1 MQHVPTTIEEQVIA
15 KSIQEECTWENLP
28 KRLQI
33 LLSSK
38 EEWHKKVK
46 EHCMKKRLQWSD
58 CFARKTCKESE
69 YYEDMMHYL
78 RKNLALFPYHLAEYV
93 CRIMRISPFRY
104 YCDMLYE
111 VMKNEQPY
119 DRIPNFSAADALR
132 LTGIG
137 RNEFID
143 IMNKCRSKKIMWK
156 LNKSIVKE
164 LLPTQPVD
172 FPIEPWWGVCL
183 VNFTLE
189 EFRKLTEEEM
199 STIDKICKE
208 EANSFVLFD
217 PEIIR
222 GLYRRGLVYFDVPVY
237 PDDRLKVSKLQG
249 FVSNREQSYEDP
261 TEEILYALF
270 VVSSEHATVAELATT
285 LQADLRHLQA
295 AASIA
300 CRLGWAIKVIDPAA
314 VLQESSMPGSPN
326 SLINDDDD
334 GASLPS
340 LGGENPLSRRN
351 SDFQTDGGSGD
362 ILKMASSSARVAF
375 IVDANITSYLMMGS
389 LSPGLKSHAVT
400 LYEAGKLDDASVA
413 ELCKDLLTLEG
424 TKFEGELQ
432 EFANHA
438 FSLRCALECLRS
450 GGLNTD
456 SSAEDVVD
464 LIDLHSSIGGFANG
478 ENLQK
483 GTIDLNGL
491 EEVQSNGSESQ
502 DLHLSLSESRISQTA
517 IQPFSSSDPL
527 PEFSTVTENSS
538 MYSPDQLTKEEHGF
552 NQEAISVSSI
562 ETTASVKNRVKRKRK
577 YRVDVLRCESLAG
590 LAPATLNRLFRRD
603 YDIIVSMVPLP
614 SSPPTILPGG
624 ASHINFGPPSYAALT
639 PWLKVFLYTAA
650 GSGPISIVLMKG
662 QRLRIL
668 PPPLAGCEKA
678 FMWAWDGSNVGGLG
692 GKFDGTLVN
701 GGILL
706 HCLNSLLRYSAV
718 LVQPLLKVD
727 LNQSGIPITKDIPL
741 PLNNLDG
748 SYAKEIGLGNEEIT
762 QLNSTLTNLAKELQL
777 WTIGYI
783 RVIKVHK
790 IDVYDN
796 ISPKVTRYEWVP
808 LSLEFGIPLFSP
820 ELCRTICN
828 RVTQSQLLQAYSLS
842 EHREA
847 MQKLRERLHE
857 FCAEYHATGPIAKN
871 IYAREQKQ
879 DASPQLTRY
888 ASGRWNS
895 IVEPLAPSTP
905 GTENKPEASK
915 YFEWHRQHSEII
927 NFNGVKLRSYS
938 LAPAYEP
945 GTGSSEG
952 STTLDATSGTKPDNS
967 DDYHSNDVIL
977 PGVNLLFDGSSL
989 HPFDISTCLQAR
1001 LPVSLIAEASTA
1013 SVSLQT
1019 RRK

>member
-1 MQHVPTTIEEQVIA
+1 MQHVPSTIEEQIIA
-15 KSIQEECTWENLP
+15 KSIQEECTWETLP

-38 EEWHKKVK
+38 EEWHRKIK
-46 EHCMKKRLQWSD
+46 EHCIKKRLQWND

-69 YYEDMMHYL
+69 YYEDMMRYL

-172 FPIEPWWGVCL
+172 FPIESWWGVCL

-189 EFRKLTEEEM
+189 EFRKLTDEEM

-217 PEIIR
+217 REIIQ

-300 CRLGWAIKVIDPAA
+300 CRLGWAIKVIDPAV
-314 VLQESSMPGSPN
+314 VLQDPSMPGSPN

-334 GASLPS
+334 GFSLTS
-340 LGGENPLSRRN
+340 LGAENPSSRRN
-351 SDFQTDGGSGD
+351 SDFQADAVSGD
-362 ILKMASSSARVAF
+362 ILKVASSSARVAF

-450 GGLNTD
+450 GGLTTD
-456 SSAEDVVD
+456 TSAEDVVD
-464 LIDLHSSIGGFANG
+464 LIDLHSSTGGSGNA

-483 GTIDLNGL
+483 STGNLNGL
-491 EEVQSNGSESQ
+491 EEIKSNGSKIQ
-502 DLHLSLSESRISQTA
+502 DLHLSDSRISETDN
-517 IQPFSSSDPL
+517 QPFVSSDQL
-527 PEFSTVTENSS
+527 PEFTTVIENSLEGF
-538 MYSPDQLTKEEHGF
+538 PDQFTKAELGF
-552 NQEAISVSSI
+552 NQEATSLSSI
-562 ETTASVKNRVKRKRK
+562 ETTAGVKNRVKRKRK

-614 SSPPTILPGG
+614 SSPSTILPGG

-639 PWLKVFLYTAA
+639 PWLKLILYTAA
-650 GSGPISIVLMKG
+650 GSGPLSIILMKG

-678 FMWAWDGSNVGGLG
+678 LMWAWDGSTVGGLG

-701 GGILL
+701 GSILL

-727 LNQSGIPITKDIPL
+727 LNESGLPITKDIPL
-741 PLNNLDG
+741 PLINLDG
-748 SYAKEIGLGNEEIT
+748 SYGKDIGLSNEEII
-762 QLNSTLTNLAKELQL
+762 QLNSTLTNLVKELQL

-790 IDVYDN
+790 IDVYEN
-796 ISPKVTRYEWVP
+796 FSPKFTSYEWVP
-808 LSLEFGIPLFSP
+808 LSLELGIPLFSP

-828 RVTQSQLLQAYSLS
+828 RIIQSQLLQAYSLS

-847 MQKLRERLHE
+847 MQKLRKRLHD

-871 IYAREQKQ
+871 VYAREQTQ
-879 DASPQLTRY
+879 DASPQLTSY

-895 IVEPLAPSTP
+895 IVEPPAPITP
-905 GTENKPEASK
+905 GTENEREPLKH
-915 YFEWHRQHSEII
+915 FEGYRQLSEII
-927 NFNGVKLRSYS
+927 SFNGVMMRSYA
-938 LAPAYEP
+938 LTPVYEP
-945 GTGSSEG
+945 GTRSAEGSS
-952 STTLDATSGTKPDNS
+952 TTVDATSGTKPENS

-977 PGVNLLFDGSSL
+977 PGVNLLFHGSSL
-989 HPFDISTCLQAR
+989 HPLDIGTCLQGR

-1019 RRK
+1019 RRN

>member
-871 IYAREQKQ
+871 IYAREQTQ

>member
-1 MQHVPTTIEEQVIA
+1 
-15 KSIQEECTWENLP
+15 
-28 KRLQI
+28 
-33 LLSSK
+33 
-38 EEWHKKVK
+38 
-46 EHCMKKRLQWSD
+46 
-58 CFARKTCKESE
+58 
-69 YYEDMMHYL
+69 
-78 RKNLALFPYHLAEYV
+78 
-93 CRIMRISPFRY
+93 
-104 YCDMLYE
+104 MLYE
-111 VMKNEQPY
+111 VMKNDQPY
-119 DRIPNFSAADALR
+119 DRTQNLSAADALR

-189 EFRKLTEEEM
+189 EFRKLTDEEM

-217 PEIIR
+217 PEIIQ

-300 CRLGWAIKVIDPAA
+300 CRLGWAIKVIDPAV
-314 VLQESSMPGSPN
+314 VLQDSSMPGSPN

-334 GASLPS
+334 GSSLTG
-340 LGGENPLSRRN
+340 LGAENPLSRRN
-351 SDFQTDGGSGD
+351 SDFQADAVSGD
-362 ILKMASSSARVAF
+362 ILKVASSSARVAF

-450 GGLNTD
+450 GGLTTD
-456 SSAEDVVD
+456 TSAEDVD
-464 LIDLHSSIGGFANG
+464 LIDLHSSTGGSGNA
-478 ENLQK
+478 ENLRK
-483 GTIDLNGL
+483 STANLNGL
-491 EEVQSNGSESQ
+491 EEIKSNGSRSQ
-502 DLHLSLSESRISQTA
+502 DLHLSDSRISETDD
-517 IQPFSSSDPL
+517 QPFASSDRL
-527 PEFSTVTENSS
+527 PEFTTVIENSS
-538 MYSPDQLTKEEHGF
+538 ECFPDQFTKSELGF
-552 NQEAISVSSI
+552 NQEATSLSSI
-562 ETTASVKNRVKRKRK
+562 ETTASVKNRVKQKRK
-577 YRVDVLRCESLAG
+577 YRVDLLRCESLAG
-590 LAPATLNRLFRRD
+590 LAPATLNRLFHRD

-614 SSPPTILPGG
+614 SSPSTILPGG

-639 PWLKVFLYTAA
+639 PWLKLILYTAA
-650 GSGPISIVLMKG
+650 GSGPLSIILMKG

-678 FMWAWDGSNVGGLG
+678 LMWAWDGSTVGGLG

-701 GGILL
+701 GSILL

-727 LNQSGIPITKDIPL
+727 LNESGMPITKDIPL
-741 PLNNLDG
+741 PLINLDG
-748 SYAKEIGLGNEEIT
+748 SYAKEIGLSNEEIT
-762 QLNSTLTNLAKELQL
+762 QLNSTLTNLVKELQL

-790 IDVYDN
+790 IDVYEN
-796 ISPKVTRYEWVP
+796 FSPKFTSYEWVP
-808 LSLEFGIPLFSP
+808 LSLELGIPLFSP

-828 RVTQSQLLQAYSLS
+828 RVIQSQLLQAYSLS

-847 MQKLRERLHE
+847 MQKLKKRLHD
-857 FCAEYHATGPIAKN
+857 FCAGYHATGPIAKN
-871 IYAREQKQ
+871 VYAREQTQ
-879 DASPQLTRY
+879 DASPQLTSY

-895 IVEPLAPSTP
+895 IVEPPAPITP
-905 GTENKPEASK
+905 GTENEREPSK
-915 YFEWHRQHSEII
+915 HFEWHRQQSEII
-927 NFNGVKLRSYS
+927 SFNGVKMRSYA
-938 LAPAYEP
+938 LTPVYEP
-945 GTGSSEG
+945 GTKSAEGS
-952 STTLDATSGTKPDNS
+952 STTLDATSGTKPENS

-989 HPFDISTCLQAR
+989 HPFDIGTCLQGR

-1019 RRK
+1019 RRN